1 MKNFQFVGTFDPFQ
15 LLHAIQT
22 QPRLWNMHSLRTM
35 YPQSPH
41 HQAEDIWIRFN
52 QIDVENP
59 LAAANDK
66 ECINYEAYYCLPQ
79 VKPLLFDL
87 MRRVEGEQ
95 LGRVLITKLAPGK
108 QITPHED
115 AGAPATFYERYH
127 CTLQNNPGSIFNCG
141 DETVSMKSGEI
152 WWFNN
157 ELTHSVLNNSRD
169 DRLTLIADIRVCK

>member
-1 MKNFQFVGTFDPFQ
+1 MKNFQFVGNFDPFP
-15 LLHAIQT
+15 LLHAIQVF
-22 QPRLWNMHSLRTM
+22 PKLWNQHSLRTM

-52 QIDVENP
+52 RIDVENP
-59 LAAANDK
+59 LSAANDK
-66 ECINYEAYYCLPQ
+66 ECINYDGYYAFPQ

-108 QITPHED
+108 EITPHED

-127 CTLQNNPGSIFNCG
+127 CVLQNNPGSIFNCG
-141 DETVSMKSGEI
+141 DETVCMKSGEI
-152 WWFNN
+152 WHFDN
-157 ELTHSVLNNSRD
+157 TQIHSVLNNSRD
-169 DRLTLIADIRVCK
+169 DRLTMIADIRPCK